1 MNCTGIR
8 TRSGLKH
15 LLLCCGRVGTLAFSI
30 FFPPPPFRFRALYAC
45 ASAKI
50 HEEPE
55 RRERGRRN
63 ESRADMQPTD
73 RDKHSMGVG
82 HAGMAGCV
90 WDCYASTWTWSLNLA
105 TKTRNA
111 REHPNP
117 AAPLLFES
125 DNRISI
131 ARGPRKPP
139 PPRLALPLTRSVA
152 AARAEH
158 ENL

>member
-1 MNCTGIR
+1 
-8 TRSGLKH
+8 
-15 LLLCCGRVGTLAFSI
+15 
-30 FFPPPPFRFRALYAC
+30 
-45 ASAKI
+45 
-50 HEEPE
+50 
-55 RRERGRRN
+55 
-63 ESRADMQPTD
+63 MQPTD